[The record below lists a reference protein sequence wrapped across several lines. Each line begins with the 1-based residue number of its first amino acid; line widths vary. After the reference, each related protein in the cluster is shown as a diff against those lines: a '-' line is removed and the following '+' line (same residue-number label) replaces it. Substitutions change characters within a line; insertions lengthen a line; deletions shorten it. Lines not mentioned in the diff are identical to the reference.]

1 MVGWVFLCAVTQ
13 AQTNEWTWINGP
25 QTPQLPVYGTLGTPA
40 ASNLPGNRELAA
52 SWTDANGNFWIF
64 GGLGRDSTP
73 VYGLLN
79 DLWQYNPSTN
89 EWTWMGGSSTTA
101 GATGVYGSLGQP
113 APGNVPP
120 GREGASTWIDA
131 KGNFWLFGGADFYQS
146 YNDLWEYTPTSN
158 QWTWVSGADKGN
170 QPGVY
175 GALGTSATTNVPG
188 ARTNA
193 ASWID
198 SKGNFWLFG
207 GDGLNSTQES
217 GYLNDLWKFD
227 PSMGQWTWMGGS
239 STPCS
244 DCGQPGIY
252 GQQGVPAT
260 TNIPGGRYAA
270 SWWVDKQGKFWLFG
284 GSAVD
289 SVGKEGLLND
299 LWKFDP
305 STGQWTWIS
314 GSETYPQTCSSGSN
328 GCGAPGVYGTL
339 QKANAT
345 NYPGPRSRGV
355 TWVDSTGN
363 VWLFGGSGNDSAGTW
378 GYLNDLW
385 RYDPSTNQWA
395 WMSGNNTVV
404 CASTFCGQPG
414 VYGSL
419 QTPAFGNTPSG
430 RNNATAWTD
439 SKGDL
444 WLFGGTGNDVTETW
458 GYFQDIWEFQ
468 PNTNGQ
474 TVTATPTF
482 SPVPGSDTSP
492 QTVTI
497 EDATPASTIY
507 YIVDGNVPASQ
518 YTAPIPVS
526 TSETIT
532 AIAVASGYAN
542 SDVATGT
549 YTVSAVPAAAPA
561 FNPASGNYQTA
572 QTVSLSDATPG
583 AAIYYTTDGTLPTSN
598 SAVYQGPITVSSSQ
612 VVQAIAVVPG
622 LPDSAVASAVYTIAS
637 TATSGLGEWTWM
649 GGSLQN
655 EHAGVYGTI
664 GVPAAG
670 NVPGARQ
677 NAASW
682 KDASGNLW
690 LFGGAGFDGAGATGF
705 LNDLWKYNPSTQQWA
720 WIAGSKTV
728 PCSVN
733 TQVLYCGGQA
743 GVYGT
748 LGSPSPAN
756 MPGGRLGAA
765 AWTDSGG
772 HLWLFGGYGTNARG
786 QLAELNDLWE
796 FDPAAAVWTWM
807 GGSSTSALS
816 FYSTLGQPGV
826 YGTLGVPAATNI
838 PGSRYSAATWVDGN
852 GNFWLFGGTG
862 QDADG
867 LSAQLNDLWMF
878 NLSTRQWV
886 WMGGSNVV
894 PVLLGYQEGAYGT
907 LGVPDEG
914 NIPGSRS
921 SAAAWTDSSGNL
933 WLFGGT
939 SGEGIGALN
948 DLWKYDPSS
957 HLWAWMAGTGNSPH
971 PEVRGTLGI
980 PAAANTP
987 GAGNVSANWTDPQG
1001 NLWLL
1006 GGDNTS
1012 ITGAGLDSYLG
1023 PANEL
1028 WVYNPSINEWAWMGG
1043 EYPGNCQVTVSV
1055 YSYPVCNGPQGISLG
1070 VPAGGQVP
1078 VARSGAVSWTDNK
1091 GIFWLFSGGGPAS
1104 EGATDFPHYI
1114 NDLWQYQPS
1123 LATLPAAAPPIFS
1136 SQSVIYQPGGKVT
1149 LANGMA
1155 NATFYYTTDGSTPT
1169 TASNLYGGPVT
1180 IASSETVKAMATA
1193 PGYDNSIVTSTTYT
1207 VVPAPAMPVFSVAP
1221 GTYTSI
1227 QTVTITDATLNVT
1240 IYYTTDGS
1248 TPTAISPVYTAPIA
1262 VSSSETLNAVA
1273 VTYVLGSTAP
1283 GTPFA
1288 SDALP
1293 SAMAT
1298 AAYIIHLPPAAAP
1311 TFSVPAGTYT
1321 SIQTVTISD
1330 TTAGATIYYTTNG
1343 ALPTT
1348 SSSVY
1353 NGPITVSATETIT
1366 AIAVATGYVNSTPAV
1381 AQYTINFPPAATPTF
1396 SVPAGTY
1403 TSPQTVV
1410 ISDAT
1415 AGATIYYTTSD
1426 FPQAE
1431 FIYTRPLVVS
1441 ASITITAYASAPDY
1455 KYSATAKAQYTI
1467 NLPPAATPAFSVP
1480 AGIYTSPQ
1488 TVTIT
1493 DAIVGANIYYFV
1505 NKGAVVAY
1513 TAPIQVSTSETITA
1527 FAAAQGY
1534 ANSAPATAAYTI
1546 QPPPAA
1552 TPAFSTPPG
1561 TYTSPQTLT
1570 MSDATTG
1577 ARIYYT
1583 TDGST
1588 PSTSSTLYSGPISV
1602 AASETIAAI
1611 AVAAGYSSSAV
1622 ATAAYTINLLPAATP
1637 SLSVPAGTYTSPQ
1650 TVTISDATAG
1660 ARIYYTTD
1668 GSTPSAGST
1677 LYAGPIS
1684 VSTTQTL
1691 AAIAVA
1697 AGYANSAIASAQY
1710 TVTASGPA
1718 FTIAPSTTSVT
1729 LAAGQ
1734 SASVSISL
1742 TPLNGFNAAV
1752 SFSCSGLP
1760 VGASCSF
1767 SPATVTPSGGP
1778 VSTTVTITAPSSKSA
1793 LPAGPGP
1800 LVPPSVL
1807 VLSLGGFW
1815 WKKRR
1820 RWLSVSMFV
1829 ACVVGLSMLNGC
1841 GGGASTSAPANTN
1854 PPVTSAVTVTATAGS
1869 LQYTT
1874 TLSLTINGQ

>member
-1 MVGWVFLCAVTQ
+1 MRRFLLVRGVILPGKIRNIHCALRRCLMVGWVFLCAVTQ
-13 AQTNEWTWINGP
+13 AQTNEWTWISGP
-25 QTPQLPVYGTLGTPA
+25 QTPQPPVYGTLGTPA

-113 APGNVPP
+113 ASANVPP

-146 YNDLWEYTPTSN
+146 YNDLWEYNPTSN
-158 QWTWVSGADKGN
+158 QWMWVSGADKGN

-198 SKGNFWLFG
+198 SQGNFWLFG
-207 GDGLNSTQES
+207 GDGLGSTQ
-217 GYLNDLWKFD
+217 GTHYLNDLWKFD
-227 PSMGQWTWMGGS
+227 PSIGQWTWMGGS
-239 STPCS
+239 STLPACT

-252 GQQGVPAT
+252 GEQGVPAT

-289 SVGKEGLLND
+289 SVGKEGLSND

-314 GSETYPQTCSSGSN
+314 GSETIPETCSKPN

-345 NYPGPRSRGV
+345 NSPGARSRGV
-355 TWVDSTGN
+355 TWVDSKGN
-363 VWLFGGSGNDSAGTW
+363 VWLLGGSGYDSAGIW

-385 RYDPSTNQWA
+385 RYDRSTNQWA
-395 WMSGNNTVV
+395 WMSGDDTVV
-404 CASTFCGQPG
+404 CASVFCGQPG

-419 QTPAFGNTPSG
+419 QTPALGNTPSG
-430 RNNATAWTD
+430 RNNAVGWTD

-444 WLFGGTGNDVTETW
+444 WLFGGTGNDVAETW

-474 TVTATPTF
+474 PVTATPTF
-482 SPVPGSDTSP
+482 SPLPGSDTSP

-497 EDATPASTIY
+497 EDTTPGSTIY
-507 YIVDGNVPASQ
+507 YTINANVPASE

-526 TSETIT
+526 ASETIT
-532 AIAVASGYAN
+532 AIAAASGYAN

-549 YTVSAVPAAAPA
+549 YTVSALPAAAPA
-561 FNPASGNYQTA
+561 FYPASGNYQTA

-583 AAIYYTTDGTLPTSN
+583 ATIYYTTDGTLPTSS
-598 SAVYQGPITVSSSQ
+598 SAAYQSPITVSSSQ
-612 VVQAIAVVPG
+612 VVQAIAVAPG

-637 TATSGLGEWTWM
+637 TATSGLGTWTWM
-649 GGSLQN
+649 GGSVQR
-655 EHAGVYGTI
+655 EQYGVYGTM

-670 NVPGARQ
+670 NVPGARE
-677 NAASW
+677 NATSW

-690 LFGGAGFDGAGATGF
+690 LFGGAGFDGAGATGS
-705 LNDLWKYNPSTQQWA
+705 LNDLWKYNPSTQQWT
-720 WIAGSKTV
+720 WITGSKTV

-733 TQVLYCGGQA
+733 TQVLTCGGQL

-756 MPGGRLGAA
+756 TPGGRFGAA
-765 AWTDSGG
+765 AWTDSDG
-772 HLWLFGGYGTNARG
+772 HLWLFGGYGMNARG
-786 QLAELNDLWE
+786 VLPAELNDLWE

-826 YGTLGVPAATNI
+826 YGTLGVSAATNI
-838 PGSRYSAATWVDGN
+838 PGSRYSAATWVDRN

-878 NLSTRQWV
+878 NLSTHQWT
-886 WMGGSNVV
+886 WIGGSNAVN
-894 PVLLGYQEGAYGT
+894 VLLGYQAGAYGT

-914 NIPGSRS
+914 NIPPSRS
-921 SAAAWTDSSGNL
+921 SAATWTDSSGNL
-933 WLFGGT
+933 WLFGG
-939 SGEGIGALN
+939 EGGQAISALN

-957 HLWAWMAGTGNSPH
+957 HQWAWMAGAGNSLH

-980 PAAANTP
+980 PAVENTP
-987 GAGNVSANWTDPQG
+987 GAGNVSGNWTDQQG

-1006 GGDNTS
+1006 GGDNAS

-1023 PANEL
+1023 AANEL

-1055 YSYPVCNGPQGISLG
+1055 YTYPVCIGPQGISRG

-1078 VARSGAVSWTDNK
+1078 AARGGAVSWTDNK
-1091 GIFWLFSGGGPAS
+1091 GKFWLFSGGGPGS
-1104 EGATDFPHYI
+1104 DDVYDFPYYI

-1136 SQSVIYQPGGKVT
+1136 SQSVIYKPGGKLT

-1169 TASNLYGGPVT
+1169 TASNLYSGPVT
-1180 IASSETVKAMATA
+1180 VASSETIKAMATA

-1207 VVPAPAMPVFSVAP
+1207 VYPVPATPAFSVAP

-1227 QTVTITDATLNVT
+1227 QTVTITDATPNVT

-1248 TPTAISPVYTAPIA
+1248 TPTAISPVYHGPAT

-1273 VTYVLGSTAP
+1273 VTYIYGGAGP

-1293 SAMAT
+1293 SATAT
-1298 AAYIIHLPPAAAP
+1298 AAYTIHLPPAAAP
-1311 TFSVPAGTYT
+1311 TFSVPTGTYT

-1330 TTAGATIYYTTNG
+1330 TTAAATIYYTTNG
-1343 ALPTT
+1343 AIPTT

-1353 NGPITVSATETIT
+1353 RGPITVSATETIT
-1366 AIAVATGYVNSTPAV
+1366 AIAAATGYVNSTPAV
-1381 AQYTINFPPAATPTF
+1381 AQYIINFPPAATPTF

-1403 TSPQTVV
+1403 TSPQTIV

-1415 AGATIYYTTSD
+1415 AGATIYYTTSV
-1426 FPQAE
+1426 FPQAQLV
-1431 FIYTRPLVVS
+1431 YTRPLVVS

-1455 KYSATAKAQYTI
+1455 QNSATAKAQYTI
-1467 NLPPAATPAFSVP
+1467 NLPPAAIPTFSVP
-1480 AGIYTSPQ
+1480 AGTYTSPQ

-1493 DAIVGANIYYFV
+1493 DATVGANIYYFV
-1505 NKGAVVAY
+1505 NKGAVAAY

-1527 FAAAQGY
+1527 FATAQGY

-1552 TPAFSTPPG
+1552 TPAFSAPPG
-1561 TYTSPQTLT
+1561 TYNSPQTLT

-1577 ARIYYT
+1577 AKIYYT

-1588 PSTSSTLYSGPISV
+1588 PSTSSTLYSEPITVS
-1602 AASETIAAI
+1602 ASETIAAI
-1611 AVAAGYSSSAV
+1611 AVAAGYAS
-1622 ATAAYTINLLPAATP
+1622 
-1637 SLSVPAGTYTSPQ
+1637 
-1650 TVTISDATAG
+1650 
-1660 ARIYYTTD
+1660 
-1668 GSTPSAGST
+1668 
-1677 LYAGPIS
+1677 
-1684 VSTTQTL
+1684 
-1691 AAIAVA
+1691 
-1697 AGYANSAIASAQY
+1697 SAIASAQY

-1742 TPLNGFNAAV
+1742 TPMNGFDAAV

-1793 LPAGPGP
+1793 LPAGPRP
-1800 LVPPSVL
+1800 LLPPSVL
-1807 VLSLGGFW
+1807 VLSLGGLW
-1815 WKKRR
+1815 WVKRR

-1829 ACVVGLSMLNGC
+1829 ACVAGLSLLNGC
-1841 GGGASTSAPANTN
+1841 GGGASISTPANTN